1 MDDREIWPE
10 LAYVPGRTPRHPEG
24 TFDAVRDTARAGMT
38 PQQLSEC
45 TAFRLGLRYLETG
58 YYWEAHELFEPVWMV
73 LPKASPERQF
83 VQCLIQIANGYLKLK
98 MDRPKAAARLVEIT
112 RGLAPGGTWGTE
124 DHLGAIMGVEMIWV
138 QTFIDSLD
146 VRIKL
151 EL

>member
-24 TFDAVRDTARAGMT
+24 TFDVVRDTARAGMS

-73 LPKASPERQF
+73 LPEASPERQF

-98 MDRPKAAARLVEIT
+98 MDRPKAAARLVEIA
-112 RGLAPGGTWGTE
+112 RKLAPGGIGRKE
-124 DHLGAIMGVEMIWV
+124 DHPGAIMGVDMIRV
-138 QTFIDSLD
+138 LTFIESLD
-146 VRIKL
+146 ARAKKAL
-151 EL
+151 